1 MRVENGVFG
10 VTYPLNVFLICYYC
24 VHACDICV
32 SAGESSRHRTSRG
45 QRTLKRQF
53 SPPPRVPGI
62 KRRLS
67 RQQARVTEISNLSSH
82 RGWTDSG

>member
-10 VTYPLNVFLICYYC
+10 VTYLLSVILICYYC
-24 VHACDICV
+24 VHSYDICV

-53 SPPPRVPGI
+53 SPPPCVPGI
-62 KRRLS
+62 KRGLY
-67 RQQARVTEISNLSSH
+67 RQQAHVTEISNFSSH
-82 RGWTDSG
+82 RGWTDNR